1 MAIDPTLYFPPLK
14 ENFAGTAAR
23 SADKPFQNQ
32 APDVFSIEDTAMAPL
47 RGIEGGV
54 KGFYDFVDFVVGDN
68 LPDYDTRFFGT
79 SNTMIGG
86 FVEGIAQFATGF
98 VPVVGQLGKVG
109 RIANARKFLGPS
121 VAKRLAQGGR
131 LTAKE
136 AKKLSKS
143 TKMRRYGDALA
154 AGVASDFLMFDAQE
168 ARLSNL
174 LYQYPKLQNP
184 VTEYLQ
190 STGDD
195 GEIEGR
201 FKNVLEGLFL
211 EAGVTAVLQ
220 PFAASLKMIKNRNKK
235 IAEGKSP
242 EDAVDEAIAEA
253 DAGMAQQVNFNYGDL
268 NDPISGSKGQPEIRA
283 IPPEEIPTDAR
294 PLVAPEDI
302 DGYSE
307 IRDLESISL
316 GTDNMYKNGV
326 KSIEELAIKYNVELK
341 PEEKAAIEKVKDSKL
356 YEGVPVGKITDAY
369 DGIKAKGQDKIDIR
383 ENLDKAFLR
392 VLKAAREGREAKV
405 KPSIELVNQRAKVD
419 GYDIKLEK
427 NQEGQFEI
435 KATKDGEVFYEN
447 VYKVKSKKKARQA
460 FEVELQDVV
469 RTNAMTQVGNA
480 KFLNEAAQNAGIS
493 VSIKDMEGNR
503 TSPDHVEVSF
513 LGEGDNQLS
522 FKELPE
528 ELQDEVAL
536 YLKAKGGKV
545 MAKSVAD
552 EVAIGKMMGDKG
564 QVVDPTPRTD
574 TESEDVLRATVKRV
588 LKDKGP
594 GGGLTALKGVIR
606 TISEEKDFI
615 TIARALTEEQEV
627 FLKENDKLA
636 QTTKE
641 ELLNPKDSL
650 AKITDELTSAFG
662 GNKNNLTRYIKEM
675 EGKAEGLEPK
685 YEEMLKDQQAIRLL
699 NNMIGEEISSL
710 AKEASDAFERAKQ
723 AGDGRDFDLYDE
735 KYAQMLQQM
744 ELMVGTQR
752 IWGLYGRFPS
762 LLMLQRR
769 YIYQDVKSHRFD
781 TSLNQLEKQ
790 SKEAIS
796 RYKDE
801 RRGSM
806 GQQKLLQLVLAART
820 TDDIQGGLNKIA
832 KASRGKRMFDIVRE
846 YWINS
851 LLSGVSTFNIN
862 MIGSAITYAMTTLER
877 AGGAMLTGNPELAR
891 ATLRYAFDTVA
902 VADAF
907 DLAVRAA
914 KSGEAISIP
923 NSRQFD
929 DAKNSKHAITS
940 DQQNAFG
947 TAINTIG
954 TITRLPSRGLITGD
968 EFFKAL
974 SYRSYVMTEL
984 ALKGKSKNLSGKQL
998 GEYVYKGVDA
1008 HVTETGRVFN
1018 EQNLIETAKEMADK
1032 QGLRFAEREVFITK
1046 YIQEQ
1051 KKQKN
1056 FILPDG
1062 TELGY
1067 GNRGAL
1073 AAQAEQ
1079 IAKVNTHT
1087 QDSENSIVKG
1097 LSHMTVQNP
1106 WLTAIIPFVR
1116 TPTNLLTFGIQ
1127 RSPFGMPLEG
1137 IKRLSKDYR
1146 ETLAKA
1152 GPTERAELRGKMAT
1166 SVASTAGLLY
1176 MFQSQ
1181 GADKFISGYGPRD
1194 ENQRK
1199 AWEMDN
1205 QQYSIKIGDKIV
1217 SYNRMDPMA
1226 TMLGIIADI
1235 SEATKYNEFDERD
1248 MSMVFGS
1255 LALAFSNNI
1264 TNKSYVQGIDNLF
1277 KVLKDPLNNTE
1288 RFVGS
1293 IAGGFVPN
1301 FVNQT
1306 MNVRED
1312 RPLREVRSIVDYMI
1326 KRIPGLEGKLPPRR
1340 NFLGEA
1346 ETMDST
1352 GGAMG
1357 ILNPLYMK
1365 DATKNIVDYEFAN
1378 LGAGFGKPTNF
1389 LRQGVEELDMKNY
1402 YNPETGQQSYDRM
1415 LELMG
1420 TRQIRGK
1427 TLRER
1432 LKVLFETKRYQDM
1445 PDNSMK
1451 DVTGAE
1457 SPKVKVI
1464 RKLISAY
1471 RVAAR
1476 AQTLRENP
1484 ELYQR
1489 YITAKRAAR

>member
-14 ENFAGTAAR
+14 ENFAGAAAR
-23 SADKPFQNQ
+23 SADKPFQQ
-32 APDVFSIEDTAMAPL
+32 KDPDVFSMGDTAIAPL
-47 RGIEGGV
+47 RGIEGGF
-54 KGFYDFVDFVVGDN
+54 KSFYDFVDFAVGDN
-68 LPDYDTRFFGT
+68 LPDYDTRLFGT
-79 SNTMIGG
+79 SNTVVGG

-131 LTAKE
+131 LSAKE
-136 AKKLSKS
+136 AKKLAKS
-143 TKMRRYGDALA
+143 TKLRRYGDSLA

-174 LYQYPKLQNP
+174 LYQYPELQNP

-211 EAGVTAVLQ
+211 EAGVMAVLK

-253 DAGMAQQVNFNYGDL
+253 DPDMAQQLNFNYGDL
-268 NDPISGSKGQPEIRA
+268 NDPISGSKGQPEGR
-283 IPPEEIPTDAR
+283 PEALEETPTDSR
-294 PLVAPEDI
+294 PLADPEDL

-326 KSIEELAIKYNVELK
+326 KSIEELAVKYNVELK

-369 DGIKAKGQDKIDIR
+369 DKLKAGKQDKIDIR

-392 VLKAAREGREAKV
+392 VLKAAREGRETKV
-405 KPSIELVNQRAKVD
+405 KPSIDLVNQRAKVD
-419 GYDIKLEK
+419 DYDIKIEK
-427 NQEGQFEI
+427 NEEGQFVAQ
-435 KATKDGEVFYEN
+435 ATKDGEVFHEN
-447 VYKVKSKKKARQA
+447 VYKVKSKKSAQKV
-460 FEVELQDVV
+460 FEVELQDLT
-469 RTNAMTQVGNA
+469 RTNTMTQVGNA
-480 KFLNEAAQNAGIS
+480 KFLNDAAQDAGVS
-493 VSIKDMEGNR
+493 VSIKDIEGNR

-513 LGEGDNQLS
+513 FGEGDKQLS
-522 FKELPE
+522 FKQLPE

-545 MAKSVAD
+545 TAKSATE
-552 EVAIGKMMGDKG
+552 EVPIGKMMDDKG
-564 QVVDPTPRTD
+564 QTVDPAPRTD
-574 TESEDVLRATVKRV
+574 TESEDVLRTTVKRA
-588 LKDKGP
+588 LKGKGP

-615 TIARALTEEQEV
+615 TIARALVEEQESV
-627 FLKENDKLA
+627 LKESDKLA
-636 QTTKE
+636 KTTKE

-650 AKITDELTSAFG
+650 EKITDELTSAFG
-662 GNKNNLTRYIKEM
+662 GNKNNLTRYIKEL
-675 EGKAEGLEPK
+675 EGKAEGLEGK

-699 NNMIGEEISSL
+699 NNMIGEEISDL
-710 AKEASDAFERAKQ
+710 AKAASDAFERAKQ
-723 AGDGRDFDLYDE
+723 SGDQNMFDLYDE

-762 LLMLQRR
+762 LLMLQRK
-769 YIYQDVKSHRFD
+769 YIYQDVKSNRFD
-781 TSLNQLEKQ
+781 TSLSQLENQ
-790 SKEAIS
+790 SKEAIA

-877 AGGAMLTGNPELAR
+877 AGGALLTGNPELAR
-891 ATLRYAFDTVA
+891 ATLRYAFDA
-902 VADAF
+902 VAISDAF

-929 DAKNSKHAITS
+929 DAKNSQHAISS

-954 TITRLPSRGLITGD
+954 TIVRLPSRGLITGD

-984 ALKGKSKNLSGKQL
+984 ALKGKAKNLSGKQL

-1018 EQNLIETAKEMADK
+1018 EQNLVETAKEMAFK
-1032 QGLRFAEREVFITK
+1032 QNLSFTEREVFINK

-1051 KKQKN
+1051 KKQRN

-1062 TELGY
+1062 TELDY

-1073 AAQAEQ
+1073 AARAEQ

-1116 TPTNLLTFGIQ
+1116 TPTNLLTFGIE
-1127 RSPFGMPLEG
+1127 RSPFGLPLEG

-1146 ETLAKA
+1146 ETLSKA

-1166 SVASTAGLLY
+1166 SVASTAALLY

-1181 GADKFISGYGPRD
+1181 GSEKFISGFGPRE

-1205 QQYSIKIGDKIV
+1205 QQYSIKIGDKII
-1217 SYNRMDPMA
+1217 SYNRLDPMA

-1255 LALAFSNNI
+1255 LALAFSNNV

-1306 MNVRED
+1306 MNVQED

-1326 KRIPGLEGKLPPRR
+1326 KRTPGLEGKLPPRR
-1340 NFLGEA
+1340 NFLGEI

-1357 ILNPLYMK
+1357 IINPLYMK

-1378 LGAGFGKPTNF
+1378 LGAGFGKPGHF
-1389 LRQGVEELDMKNY
+1389 LRQGVEELNMKDY

-1420 TRQIRGK
+1420 TKKIRGK

-1432 LKVLFETKRYQDM
+1432 LKKLFETKRYQDM

-1451 DVTGAE
+1451 DITGAE
-1457 SPKVKVI
+1457 SPRVKSI
-1464 RKLISAY
+1464 RKLINAY
-1471 RVAAR
+1471 RLSAR

-1489 YITAKRAAR
+1489 YIAAKRAAR